1 MNKKVLV
8 AYASKAGST
17 MEVAQALG
25 EELTQR
31 GYAVDVMP
39 FKKVTNLDS
48 YSAFVLGS
56 AIRIGSWLPEA
67 AKFVEQHQAELAS
80 KPTALF
86 AVHLNNLGDDPA
98 SREARQAYL
107 APQRKLITPISEAL
121 FAGVG
126 DLSKLSFLE
135 RMISKAVKS
144 PEGDFRDWT
153 AIRGWGQSI
162 LA

>member
-1 MNKKVLV
+1 MNEKVLV

-25 EELTQR
+25 EELTKR

-39 FKKVTNLDS
+39 FKQVGDLEN
-48 YSAFVLGS
+48 YSGFVLGS
-56 AIRIGSWLPEA
+56 AIRVGAWLPEA
-67 AKFVEQHQAELAS
+67 AKFIEQHQAALAQ
-80 KPTALF
+80 KPVALF

-135 RMISKAVKS
+135 RLISKAVKS

-162 LA
+162 LS